1 MAELWSLTAS
11 EMTARVRGGNIRAR
25 DLTEAVLDRI
35 ETANPGC
42 NAIVARCDGEARAAA
57 DAVDSALAA
66 GQDPGPLAG
75 VPVTIKVNVD
85 QKGHA
90 TTNGLRLQ
98 ENLIAE
104 TDSPVVSNL
113 RKAGAVIVG
122 RTNTPAFS
130 LRWFTRNSLHGH
142 TTNPRAPGRTPGGSS
157 GGAAAAVVSGMC
169 AVGHGTDIAGSVRYP
184 AYACGIHGLRPSHG
198 RVPAHNDSGPDRHI
212 GAQLMAVS
220 GPLARSIPDLRLA
233 LAAMAAPD
241 LRDPWYSPMP
251 LRGPDVPRRM
261 ALCVTHDGM
270 PVAPEI
276 KEALH
281 RAAETFRAAGWQVD
295 EVSPPPMREAMEL
308 QLVMWL
314 SEMRRGA
321 AETVRKEGDPD
332 AIAVY
337 GFLEAMTPPA
347 DLARVMDVLQS
358 RARLIRAWRAFLSD
372 YPVMLCPVS
381 GALPFEDLRDVQSQ
395 ADFEAIAEAQMS
407 QIALPFLALPGLTV
421 TTGDAGGLPVGVQ
434 LISNAWRE
442 DLLLDAGEV
451 IGGVVPVV

>member
-1 MAELWSLTAS
+1 
-11 EMTARVRGGNIRAR
+11 
-25 DLTEAVLDRI
+25 
-35 ETANPGC
+35 
-42 NAIVARCDGEARAAA
+42 
-57 DAVDSALAA
+57 
-66 GQDPGPLAG
+66 
-75 VPVTIKVNVD
+75 
-85 QKGHA
+85 
-90 TTNGLRLQ
+90 
-98 ENLIAE
+98 
-104 TDSPVVSNL
+104 
-113 RKAGAVIVG
+113 
-122 RTNTPAFS
+122 
-130 LRWFTRNSLHGH
+130 
-142 TTNPRAPGRTPGGSS
+142 
-157 GGAAAAVVSGMC
+157 
-169 AVGHGTDIAGSVRYP
+169 
-184 AYACGIHGLRPSHG
+184 
-198 RVPAHNDSGPDRHI
+198 VPAHNDSGPDRHI